1 MDKKCLFLPGK
12 RKRKTKITQIFNFQI
27 KESIFVV
34 VVVESYLFAQWNLL
48 TLGLG

>member
-1 MDKKCLFLPGK
+1 MDKKCLILPG
-12 RKRKTKITQIFNFQI
+12 KRKTKITQIFNFQI

-34 VVVESYLFAQWNLL
+34 VVVVESYLFAQWNLL